1 MKRAT
6 KLFLVLFVSLFF
18 VSCAF
23 ASGFTQNSDQI
34 EEAARSVLKLY
45 VYDSPY
51 ADVEDYYATGSGF
64 VALNSSTL
72 ITNYHVIDGAE
83 WVLALD
89 DYDKAYELKYVLC
102 ADEDFDIA
110 ILEFEESTSLKPL
123 ELYPDNDLKR
133 GSPVVAI
140 GSPKGLK
147 NTVSSGIVSSVFE
160 DDGIPFIQTTAPI
173 SPGSS
178 GGALFNDDGK
188 VIGVTS
194 SGYKTKDEYG
204 EDTAAQN
211 INFAINSAVPQAMYN
226 AWDGTKHSFTNYKKS
241 AKADFT
247 GVYDHQSD
255 TGNQEAFVTAIPV
268 DNTVS
273 ISETWT
279 CPNCGTVNSDRF
291 CQECGTEKPSW
302 ICVCGRQNSGKFC
315 GSCGRKAEDLI
326 LEFNQAIELINAHEF
341 DKAASA
347 LEAMGLYNSGS
358 FSTVKGAHVEAK
370 AYISEVYYQQGIYLM
385 SVNGDHESILDCF
398 AKAGNFGDTAAQ
410 IKAENDRYYGAF
422 YDDGIEQVK
431 NGDYLAAMA
440 SFTKAGDYSDA
451 KEKIKSAYYLYGE
464 SLLNEKQYN
473 DSRIFFGKAG
483 NYGDAKTM
491 ILKAYYEEG
500 SDWYARG
507 EYNNAIDS
515 FTNAKDYPD
524 AKNSILKCYYA
535 LGNDAMQN
543 DQTAEAITFFTQAG
557 EYADAKDLIEQIKE
571 NEKAI
576 AYDIAMASFNAENY
590 ERAKQEFEKLS
601 GYRDAD
607 DYAALSDI
615 RQIRKKYDDYL
626 LKNLR
631 RPYNYTLL
639 AESLEKYLENDE
651 AKELWKEIQY
661 IIGVLHREEGD
672 FEDSIICFEKADN
685 YSDAASQIKKTAE
698 LYFERLMKQKNY
710 EAASELFH
718 EKLIP
723 LGHTDEYIVMQP
735 GESGNIPAYILN
747 IIRIMELSRNIPRNV
762 DSYDDKYVDSVQK
775 FEEHFG
781 LDADGNI
788 TLDEYIGIK
797 DLIYKGV
804 KDNKVKSLV
813 EKLFDLSYLR
823 SLAEDHTVY
832 VDGYYS
838 GIKNAEKSLGL
849 TEDGVI
855 TPAEYQVIMEQKVEI
870 SPPENFKAQVNND
883 TITLTWSKV
892 PGAILYEIYETS
904 GLKMIKL
911 GETKECR
918 WIEKNVETGVTKYY
932 KIRAIKYSIQSTYSS
947 AHINVPVYYKSVSI
961 ADLCNN
967 ASDYVNRYVQIS
979 NMKMFDWR
987 VVSPKGDKSKTGP
1000 DYLEAKRNKAWDLV
1014 VLGTDSKNRYAS
1026 LLIEGYAEWN
1036 WNNSSNLLDDLF
1048 MDNVSAVS
1056 IKGKVYDYYV
1066 IANSGNVAQIK
1077 IESISWTRKR

>member
-6 KLFLVLFVSLFF
+6 KLFIVFFTLMFF
-18 VSCAF
+18 VSSAF

-160 DDGIPFIQTTAPI
+160 EDGIPFIQTTAPI

-211 INFAINSAVPQAMYN
+211 INFAINSAVPQAMYK
-226 AWDGTKHSFTNYKKS
+226 AWDGTKYSFTNYKKS
-241 AKADFT
+241 AKMDFT
-247 GVYDHQSD
+247 GVYNHQSD
-255 TGNQEAFVTAIPV
+255 TGNQEAIVTAIPV

-273 ISETWT
+273 ASETWT

-315 GSCGRKAEDLI
+315 GSCGKRADDLV
-326 LEFNQAIELINAHEF
+326 LEFNLAMELIGDKEF
-341 DKAASA
+341 DESIIT
-347 LEAMGLYNSGS
+347 LESLGQYNSGS
-358 FSTVKGAHVEAK
+358 YITVKGAHTEAK
-370 AYISEVYYQQGIYLM
+370 VYISEVYYQKGMYLV
-385 SVNGDHESILDCF
+385 SIHGDHDSILDCF
-398 AKAGNFGDTAAQ
+398 TKAGDYEDTADQ

-422 YDDGIEQVK
+422 YDEGIEQVK
-431 NGDYLAAMA
+431 NGNYLAAMA

-451 KEKIKSAYYLYGE
+451 KEKIKSTYYLYGE

-500 SDWYARG
+500 SDWYSKG
-507 EYNNAIDS
+507 DYDKAIES
-515 FTNAKDYPD
+515 YTNAKDYPD

-535 LGNDAMQN
+535 QGNEALQN
-543 DQTAEAITFFTQAG
+543 GQTDKAIGFFTQAG
-557 EYADAKDLIEQIKE
+557 DYEDAKDLIEQIKE
-571 NEKAI
+571 DEKAT
-576 AYDIAMASFNAENY
+576 AYDTAMASFNAGNY
-590 ERAKQEFEKLS
+590 EQAREEFKDLS

-607 DYAALSDI
+607 HYANLSDI
-615 RQIRKKYDDYL
+615 RLIRNQFNQCVAMNSKIIWVYEQLTSD
-626 LKNLR
+626 
-631 RPYNYTLL
+631 
-639 AESLEKYLENDE
+639 LEKYLSIDE
-651 AKELWKEIQY
+651 AKELWKELHYHMGNIQY
-661 IIGVLHREEGD
+661 NTKNFNLAIQ
-672 FEDSIICFEKADN
+672 CFEQAED
-685 YSDAASQIKKTAE
+685 YSDASSKLLKTGTEYFNTLLQQEKYETAST
-698 LYFERLMKQKNY
+698 LL
-710 EAASELFH
+710 H

-723 LGHTDEYIVMQP
+723 LGHTECYIIMQP
-735 GESGNIPAYILN
+735 GDKGSIPTYVLSL
-747 IIRIMELSRNIPRNV
+747 IRIMELSWDIPKNV
-762 DSYDDKYVDSVQK
+762 DTYKDAYVSSVQK
-775 FEEHFG
+775 LEEHFG
-781 LDADGNI
+781 LDVDGNI
-788 TLDEYIGIK
+788 TLDEYIAVK
-797 DLIYKGV
+797 DLIYKGA
-804 KDNKVKSLV
+804 KDDKVKSLM
-813 EKLFDLSYLR
+813 EKLYDLSYLR

-855 TPAEYQVIMEQKVEI
+855 TPGEYEVIMEQKVEI
-870 SPPENFKAQVNND
+870 NPPENVKAQVNND

-892 PGAILYEIYETS
+892 PGAILYEIYES
-904 GLKMIKL
+904 PGPKMIKL

-918 WIEKNVETGVTKYY
+918 WIEKNVETGTTKYY
-932 KIRAIKYSIQSTYSS
+932 KVRAIKYSIQSTYSS

-961 ADLCNN
+961 ADLSNN

-1026 LLIEGYAEWN
+1026 LLIEGYAGWN

-1056 IKGKVYDYYV
+1056 IKGKVYDYYF

-1077 IESISWTRKR
+1077 VESISWSRKR

>member
-6 KLFLVLFVSLFF
+6 KLFIVFFTLMFF
-18 VSCAF
+18 VSSAF

-160 DDGIPFIQTTAPI
+160 EDGIPFIQTTAPI

-226 AWDGTKHSFTNYKKS
+226 AWDGTKYSFTNYKKS
-241 AKADFT
+241 AKMDFT
-247 GVYDHQSD
+247 GVYNHQSD
-255 TGNQEAFVTAIPV
+255 TGNQEAIVTAIPV

-273 ISETWT
+273 ASETWT

-291 CQECGTEKPSW
+291 CYECGTEKPSW

-315 GSCGRKAEDLI
+315 GSCGRKAEDLV
-326 LEFNQAIELINAHEF
+326 LEFNQAIELIDAHEF

-347 LEAMGLYNSGS
+347 LEAMGQYNSGS
-358 FSTVKGAHVEAK
+358 FPTVKGAHVEAK
-370 AYISEVYYQQGIYLM
+370 AYISEVYYQQGMYLV
-385 SVNGDHESILDCF
+385 SIHGDHDSILDCF
-398 AKAGNFGDTAAQ
+398 TKAGNYEDTADQ

-422 YDDGIEQVK
+422 YNDGIEQVK

-451 KEKIKSAYYLYGE
+451 KEKIKYTYYLYGE
-464 SLLNEKQYN
+464 SLLNEKLYN

-515 FTNAKDYPD
+515 FTNAKGYPG

-535 LGNDAMQN
+535 LGKDAMQN
-543 DQTAEAITFFTQAG
+543 GQTADAVTFLALAG
-557 EYADAKDLIEQIKE
+557 EYEDAKDLIEQIKE
-571 NEKAI
+571 NEKAT
-576 AYDIAMASFNAENY
+576 AYDTAMASFNDENY
-590 ERAKQEFEKLS
+590 EQAKQEFRKLS

-607 DYAALSDI
+607 EYAVLSEI
-615 RQIRKKYDDYL
+615 KQIRKKYDGYL
-626 LKNLR
+626 LKN
-631 RPYNYTLL
+631 YKGISFYTPL
-639 AESLEKYLENDE
+639 AKSLENYLENNE

-661 IIGVLHREEGD
+661 RIGVLHREEGD
-672 FEDSIICFEKADN
+672 FEESIKGFEKADD
-685 YSDAASQIKKTAE
+685 YSDATSQIKKTAE
-698 LYFERLMKQKNY
+698 LYFERLLKTKNY
-710 EAASELFH
+710 EAASTLLH

-723 LGHTDEYIVMQP
+723 LGYDADYLIMQP
-735 GESGNIPAYILN
+735 GDSGDIPTYVLSL
-747 IIRIMELSRNIPRNV
+747 IRIMELSWNIPKNEET
-762 DSYDDKYVDSVQK
+762 YKEAYIPSVQQL
-775 FEEHFG
+775 EEHFG
-781 LDADGNI
+781 LNPDGNI
-788 TLDEYIGIK
+788 SLDEYIALK
-797 DLIYKGV
+797 DLIYKGFQN
-804 KDNKVKSLV
+804 NKVKSLV
-813 EKLFDLSYLR
+813 EKLYDLSYLR

-832 VDGYYS
+832 VNGYYS
-838 GIKNAEKSLGL
+838 GIKDAEKALEL
-849 TEDGVI
+849 TIDGVI
-855 TPAEYQVIMEQKVEI
+855 TPEEYEVILKQKVEI
-870 SPPENFKAQVNND
+870 DKPGKLNMQASNDTVTLTWTGVKGAIKYKVFKGKILLGVTTQCRWVDKAVKTGQTISYKVEAIKYTVSSSSVVSKYVDPYYKPISAKDLNSNKFSMKGSYVSMSGLQIYSWSVDCGKEGFQNTELAKFKAQ
-883 TITLTWSKV
+883 TLDKYDVYLLCRSGSSYV
-892 PGAILYEIYETS
+892 EIILE
-904 GLKMIKL
+904 
-911 GETKECR
+911 
-918 WIEKNVETGVTKYY
+918 N
-932 KIRAIKYSIQSTYSS
+932 
-947 AHINVPVYYKSVSI
+947 YKSWDWQNRTQDLLGMINRITGITVKGEVQNIFGSWGSVSSI
-961 ADLCNN
+961 PSIIINN
-967 ASDYVNRYVQIS
+967 
-979 NMKMFDWR
+979 
-987 VVSPKGDKSKTGP
+987 
-1000 DYLEAKRNKAWDLV
+1000 
-1014 VLGTDSKNRYAS
+1014 
-1026 LLIEGYAEWN
+1026 
-1036 WNNSSNLLDDLF
+1036 
-1048 MDNVSAVS
+1048 
-1056 IKGKVYDYYV
+1056 
-1066 IANSGNVAQIK
+1066 
-1077 IESISWTRKR
+1077 ISWNYR